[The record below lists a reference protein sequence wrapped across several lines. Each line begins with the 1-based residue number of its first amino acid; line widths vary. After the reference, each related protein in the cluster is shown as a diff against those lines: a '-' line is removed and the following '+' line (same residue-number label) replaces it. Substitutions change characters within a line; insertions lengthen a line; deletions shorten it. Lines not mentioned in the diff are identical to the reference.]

1 MGRVTDKSKR
11 KTGGLATGVRQIM
24 TGFSRRRKRA
34 ALRRER
40 QKFPMEKE
48 NLLHESQTLSVD
60 KGCTQI
66 LTGSAE
72 TGLYAYAGRSDQGA
86 RLEQQDKILA
96 VQKGK
101 RFLAAVFD
109 GMGGMEGGALAS
121 ETAATVM
128 KEMFQKRDIDDIR
141 FFLNCFSQEADKKVS
156 MIKKDGK
163 WLEAGTTVAA
173 VMLEGNSLYWLSAG
187 DSRIY
192 LCRSGKMICP
202 VRDHNYRMLLDEM
215 LSSGKIDI
223 EKYKVES
230 SSPEAEG
237 LIMYLGMGGIDGAQ
251 INESPFRVLPGDRI
265 LLCSDGLYRTL
276 SETQIQEIL
285 KTELPL
291 TQKVSV
297 LVQAALEK
305 GAHKQDNTSVI
316 LIEV

>member
-1 MGRVTDKSKR
+1 
-11 KTGGLATGVRQIM
+11 
-24 TGFSRRRKRA
+24 
-34 ALRRER
+34 
-40 QKFPMEKE
+40 
-48 NLLHESQTLSVD
+48 
-60 KGCTQI
+60 
-66 LTGSAE
+66 
-72 TGLYAYAGRSDQGA
+72 
-86 RLEQQDKILA
+86 
-96 VQKGK
+96 
-101 RFLAAVFD
+101 
-109 GMGGMEGGALAS
+109 
-121 ETAATVM
+121 
-128 KEMFQKRDIDDIR
+128 
-141 FFLNCFSQEADKKVS
+141 
-156 MIKKDGK
+156 
-163 WLEAGTTVAA
+163 
-173 VMLEGNSLYWLSAG
+173 
-187 DSRIY
+187 
-192 LCRSGKMICP
+192 MICP